1 MVAAARRPAAALPAA
16 GRGRSA
22 VALNLS
28 RIDPQLK
35 TIARNLPRVAASQGF
50 QVRITSGWRSYAT
63 QNFLYRQYL
72 AGKSTYPA
80 NPPGTSKHE
89 KGLALDILSTNTNAL
104 VKLLTSVGLVW
115 AGTNDPIHF
124 QIGPLGGPRT
134 NERGA
139 VNGRTK
145 ASFWESFEKS
155 SKDIVKLVS
164 WIPNP
169 LGLSASLSQL
179 FW

>member
-1 MVAAARRPAAALPAA
+1 VGA
-16 GRGRSA
+16 A

-28 RIDPQLK
+28 RLDPQLK
-35 TIARNLPRVAASQGF
+35 TIARNLPRVARSAGF
-50 QVRITSGWRSYAT
+50 QVRITSGWRSRQT
-63 QNFLYRQYL
+63 QTKLYNDYIS
-72 AGKSTYPA
+72 GKSIYPA

-89 KGLALDILSTNTNAL
+89 LGLALDILSTNTNAL
-104 VKLLTSVGLVW
+104 VNLLTSVGLVW
-115 AGTNDPIHF
+115 AGVNDPIHF
-124 QIGPLGGPRT
+124 QIGLMGGPRL

-139 VNGRTK
+139 VNGSTK

-164 WIPNP
+164 WLPNP
-169 LGLSASLSQL
+169 LGVAASLSQL

>member
-1 MVAAARRPAAALPAA
+1 MA
-16 GRGRSA
+16 
-22 VALNLS
+22 
-28 RIDPQLK
+28 
-35 TIARNLPRVAASQGF
+35 GF
-50 QVRITSGWRSYAT
+50 QVRITSGWRSRAT
-63 QNFLYRQYL
+63 QTKLYNDYIRG
-72 AGKSTYPA
+72 ASTYPVA
-80 NPPGTSKHE
+80 KPGTSKHE
-89 KGLALDILSTNTNAL
+89 KGLALDILSTNTTAL

-115 AGTNDPIHF
+115 GGIKDPIHF
-124 QIGPLGGPRT
+124 QIGPVGGPRL

-139 VNGRTK
+139 VNGRSQ

>member
-1 MVAAARRPAAALPAA
+1 
-16 GRGRSA
+16 

-134 NERGA
+134 NDLGPVKGKVTVPVEPFWTSFQRTSKAIVGA
-139 VNGRTK
+139 VGYLPT
-145 ASFWESFEKS
+145 
-155 SKDIVKLVS
+155 
-164 WIPNP
+164 P
-169 LGLSASLSQL
+169 LGLAASISNFLTSL
-179 FW
+179 